1 MKGIIDTSSLLSL
14 VRYYLPFDKNGK
26 LIAAIQALFTSGEI
40 IVIDK
45 VVGEAKYNSKGIVL
59 EKLPFILLQPK
70 LIVKT
75 DNILPNKKFFNC
87 LDNQFCNQVIKRGK
101 NLNEAEFD
109 VLKNQFVNGADAKMI
124 LYALGISVFNPIIV
138 TEESSSENDNKL
150 FKKNP

>member
-26 LIAAIQALFTSGEI
+26 LMAAIQALFESSEI
-40 IVIDK
+40 IIIDR

-75 DNILPNKKFFNC
+75 DTILPNKKFFNC
-87 LDNQFCNQVIKRGK
+87 LENQFCNQVIKRGK
-101 NLNEAEFD
+101 ISTRQNSMS
-109 VLKNQFVNGADAKMI
+109 LK
-124 LYALGISVFNPIIV
+124 IS
-138 TEESSSENDNKL
+138 L
-150 FKKNP
+150 